1 MKPLALT
8 HHARKR
14 SQQRG
19 ISELQIQLIGAF
31 GQDHYQPGGCTFSY
45 IPLKRLQQLR
55 EAIDR
60 LHAIA
65 LVKTPDEAVATVM
78 HMERRIG
85 RTDYVS

>member
-14 SQQRG
+14 GQQRG
-19 ISELQIQLIGAF
+19 ISELQIQLISVF
-31 GQDHYQPGGCTFSY
+31 GQDRHQAGGCTLSY
-45 IPLKRLQQLR
+45 IPRKRLQQLR

-65 LVKTPDEAVATVM
+65 LVKTPDEAVSTVM
-78 HMERRIG
+78 HMERRVG
-85 RTDYVS
+85 HTDYVS